1 MGLLKVIRK
10 LFLYLI
16 FGAGSLVIGLVI
28 LPLERLLIH
37 PVERFRRA
45 GRVTI
50 TYSHRLFVLLTSIL
64 GLLRIDHSK
73 LDVSDLKGKIV
84 APNHPSLL
92 DVVILFS
99 LIPGANCIVRGGLVK
114 SVVGFIV
121 RALYIPNDGD
131 FEELKRRCCKSLESG
146 DTLIIFP
153 EGTRTRSDGVI
164 SLKRGTAHIA
174 LSSGA
179 DIVPVHIAGNDK
191 RGLRKRDRIWWLNED
206 GYYSYRIFSDER
218 VLHMDLY
225 RNGSERENAIRLTGD
240 LESILRERI

>member
-10 LFLYLI
+10 LFVYLV
-16 FGAGSLVIGLVI
+16 FGVGSIVIGVVL

-37 PVERFRRA
+37 PVSRFRRV
-45 GRVTI
+45 GRMSI
-50 TYSHRLFVLLTSIL
+50 TYSHRIFVWLCSFL
-64 GLLRIDHSK
+64 GLVKIDRTG
-73 LDVSDLKGKIV
+73 LDVSALEGKIV

-121 RALYIPNDGD
+121 RALYIPNDED
-131 FEELKRRCCKSLESG
+131 FDSLKKNCAASLAAG

-153 EGTRTRSDGVI
+153 EGTRTKSDGKVV
-164 SLKRGTAHIA
+164 LKRGTAYIA
-174 LSSGA
+174 LYSGA

-191 RGLRKRDRIWWLNED
+191 RGLRKKEPVWWLNSD
-206 GYYSYRIFSDER
+206 GYYSYRISRDER
-218 VLHMDLY
+218 TLHMEDY
-225 RNGSERENAIRLTGD
+225 RGSSERESAIRLTAE
-240 LESILRERI
+240 LERILRERI